1 MTLRINNESF
11 WEISAAFLLDS
22 RFRFG
27 DRPAV
32 TKFVYLPTDDV
43 LVLGSGRETPSHK
56 ALMSS
61 YKAKELTDTTHWV
74 RGIVLRD
81 KRIIYYRQGVQDLDW
96 YARTTEMLKRNG
108 LPDSYTIAWGPDA
121 KLKFKDELAGFP

>member
-1 MTLRINNESF
+1 MPLRIHNESF
-11 WEISAAFLLDS
+11 WEISPAFLLDS

-27 DRPAV
+27 DRTPV

-43 LVLGSGRETPSHK
+43 LVFGSGREIPSHK

-61 YKAKELTDTTHWV
+61 YRPKELTDTTHWV

-81 KRIIYYRQGVQDLDW
+81 KRIVYYRQGVQDLNW
-96 YARTTEMLKRNG
+96 YPQTTRMLRQNG
-108 LPDSYTIAWGPDA
+108 MPDTYSVAWGPDA
-121 KLKFKDELAGFP
+121 KLRLKAELEGFP